1 MTSNLVTNGCDRR
14 GSVDSNV
21 SDELK
26 FVPSDF
32 MMSSFFDQ
40 NSFSD
45 TSSVNHN
52 SGTFPYTDSP
62 NNMLLGDGSGTYCTF
77 RSRSI
82 SLTTS
87 FCTLTRTAPQ
97 DSFDCSTFFDFSW
110 SSVDSAVERSSLL
123 SSHENVILRRPT
135 PISPATTASSL
146 SPMTLPFESF
156 DVNPESE
163 RDLSN
168 SDSGRDTDH
177 HRRFR
182 CVKPG
187 CGRRFTSQY
196 TLKVHT
202 EAHKAKPRVSL
213 PCTLGCSERF
223 SRRHDRLRHEVT
235 QHGKV
240 CEWVCNECG
249 RFFSSD
255 KTLGNHKCP
264 TTKISFAPSRVPN

>member
-1 MTSNLVTNGCDRR
+1 M
-14 GSVDSNV
+14 
-21 SDELK
+21 
-26 FVPSDF
+26 
-32 MMSSFFDQ
+32 SFFDF
-40 NSFSD
+40 NNW
-45 TSSVNHN
+45 SS
-52 SGTFPYTDSP
+52 TDS
-62 NNMLLGDGSGTYCTF
+62 
-77 RSRSI
+77 I
-82 SLTTS
+82 
-87 FCTLTRTAPQ
+87 
-97 DSFDCSTFFDFSW
+97 
-110 SSVDSAVERSSLL
+110 VDRSSLL
-123 SSHENVILRRPT
+123 SSHENTILRRPT
-135 PISPATTASSL
+135 PFSPATTVSTL
-146 SPMTLPFESF
+146 SPMSTTFDSF
-156 DVNPESE
+156 DSNLEPE
-163 RDLSN
+163 RDSSN

-240 CEWVCNECG
+240 CEWVCSECG